1 MADTPAP
8 GPQAPVVVATEILE
22 DQQARH
28 RKEIKDL
35 TGKITALKK
44 TVGGNKQKKKD
55 VQAQAALMERELAER
70 HARET
75 AELLAQLEP
84 AAASATAAIEATQ
97 KNASA
102 AAANTI
108 AEEAG
113 VVGLLAEDGSSSQQQ
128 ALLDVDDAGGER
140 KKRPNKAQLRK
151 QRKIE
156 EFEAM
161 RRAAAEE
168 AANSVNTKEVED
180 EAIAELLAPL
190 NLRVKQI
197 PPDGHCMYSAIAD
210 QLGVRAGDHTKTY
223 KEMRTLAAGFLRSHP
238 DDFIPFLVN
247 SNGDMFTEEEFAL
260 YCNEVEGS
268 AAWGGQTELQALARA
283 LRRPIHIVQAGTPT
297 LVVGEQFT
305 TSEPLFVSYHKHAY
319 GLGAHYNSLL
329 PV

>member
-1 MADTPAP
+1 MADTP
-8 GPQAPVVVATEILE
+8 GPQAPVVIATEILE

-55 VQAQAALMERELAER
+55 VQTQAARMERELSER
-70 HARET
+70 QARET

-84 AAASATAAIEATQ
+84 AAASATAAIEAT
-97 KNASA
+97 NVT
-102 AAANTI
+102 AANTI
-108 AEEAG
+108 AEAEVTGLADGVEA
-113 VVGLLAEDGSSSQQQ
+113 
-128 ALLDVDDAGGER
+128 LDVGAGAAGEAGGER

-180 EAIAELLAPL
+180 EAIAELLAPM

-210 QLGVRAGDHTKTY
+210 QLGVHAGDHTKTY
-223 KEMRTLAAGFLRSHP
+223 KEMRILAAGFLRSHP

-247 SNGDMFTEEEFAL
+247 SNGDMFTNEEFAL

-283 LRRPIHIVQAGTPT
+283 LGRPIHIVQAGTPT
-297 LVVGEQFT
+297 LVVGEQF

-329 PV
+329 PVAQ

>member
-1 MADTPAP
+1 MADTP

-55 VQAQAALMERELAER
+55 VQTQAALMERELSER

-84 AAASATAAIEATQ
+84 AAASATAAIEAT
-97 KNASA
+97 N
-102 AAANTI
+102 
-108 AEEAG
+108 
-113 VVGLLAEDGSSSQQQ
+113 
-128 ALLDVDDAGGER
+128 
-140 KKRPNKAQLRK
+140 

-161 RRAAAEE
+161 RRAAAAE

-180 EAIAELLAPL
+180 EAIAELLAPM

-210 QLGVRAGDHTKTY
+210 QLGVHAGDHTKTY

-247 SNGDMFTEEEFAL
+247 SNGDMFTNEEFAL

-283 LRRPIHIVQAGTPT
+283 LGRPIHIVQAGTPT
-297 LVVGEQFT
+297 LVVGEQF

-329 PV
+329 PVVQ

>member
-1 MADTPAP
+1 MADTPS
-8 GPQAPVVVATEILE
+8 PQAPVVVATEILE

-55 VQAQAALMERELAER
+55 VQTQAALMERELSER

-84 AAASATAAIEATQ
+84 AAASATAAIEAT
-97 KNASA
+97 NVT
-102 AAANTI
+102 AANTI
-108 AEEAG
+108 AEAEVTGVADGVEA
-113 VVGLLAEDGSSSQQQ
+113 
-128 ALLDVDDAGGER
+128 LDVGAGAAGGEAGGER

-161 RRAAAEE
+161 RRKAAEE

-180 EAIAELLAPL
+180 EAIAELLAPM

-210 QLGVRAGDHTKTY
+210 QLGVHAGDHTKTY

-247 SNGDMFTEEEFAL
+247 SNGDMFTNEEFAL

-283 LRRPIHIVQAGTPT
+283 LGRPIHIVQAGTPT
-297 LVVGEQFT
+297 LVVGEQF

-329 PV
+329 PVV

>member
-1 MADTPAP
+1 MTDTES
-8 GPQAPVVVATEILE
+8 PQAPVVVATEILE

-28 RKEIKDL
+28 RKETRDL

-55 VQAQAALMERELAER
+55 VQVQVALMERELADR

-84 AAASATAAIEATQ
+84 AAASATAAIEAD
-97 KNASA
+97 NAEA
-102 AAANTI
+102 ATSI
-108 AEEAG
+108 AEAEVAG
-113 VVGLLAEDGSSSQQQ
+113 LADGVERLEVG
-128 ALLDVDDAGGER
+128 GGER
-140 KKRPNKAQLRK
+140 KKKPNKAQMRK
-151 QRKIE
+151 QRKVA

-180 EAIAELLAPL
+180 DAIAELLVPL
-190 NLRVKQI
+190 NLRIKEI
-197 PPDGHCMYSAIAD
+197 PPDGHCMYSAVAD
-210 QLGVRAGDHTKTY
+210 QLGVHAGDHTKTY

-247 SNGDMFTEEEFAL
+247 NNGDMFTNEEFAL
-260 YCNEVEGS
+260 YCEQVESS

-283 LRRPIHIVQAGTPT
+283 LGRPIHIVQAGSPT
-297 LVVGEQFT
+297 LVVGEQFST
-305 TSEPLFVSYHKHAY
+305 EPLFVSYHKHAY

-329 PV
+329 PIVQ